1 MRQYGLMD
9 AAPLRSA
16 CLSLLLGCAAF
27 AHAEPTVEECWRRA
41 DAVESM
47 AQRLAVDDPVRLEVE
62 HLLRA
67 GRGEGG
73 SGEIEE
79 CLDYVEAALE
89 VLNPSGSEKIVHP

>member
-1 MRQYGLMD
+1 MHTAL
-9 AAPLRSA
+9 LCSA
-16 CLSLLLGCAAF
+16 GLSLLLASGSLAQ
-27 AHAEPTVEECWRRA
+27 AEPKVEECWRRA

-47 AQRLAVDDPVRLEVE
+47 AQRLAADDPVRLEAE
-62 HLLRA
+62 HLLRE

-89 VLNPSGSEKIVHP
+89 ALKPPASEKLVHP

>member
-1 MRQYGLMD
+1 MRQNGLMNT
-9 AAPLRSA
+9 ALLCRAG
-16 CLSLLLGCAAF
+16 LSLLLACGL

-47 AQRLAVDDPVRLEVE
+47 AQRLAADDPVRLEAE
-62 HLLRA
+62 HLLRE

-79 CLDYVEAALE
+79 CLDYVDAALDA
-89 VLNPSGSEKIVHP
+89 LNPPAGEKLGHP